1 MKYKSYAKP
10 NWCPGCPDFLIWK
23 GFDDV
28 VSQLESEGLNSKE
41 VVVVAGIGCHGKIF
55 DYLKLSSFYGL
66 HGRALPV
73 AQGIKLANPKL
84 KVVCFVGDG
93 DTYNE
98 GIEHLIFAAK
108 RNADIKV
115 FVHDN
120 RNFALTVC
128 QYTGT
133 SPKGFRG
140 SSTPEGSLEEPFNPL
155 EIVLTAG
162 ATFVARSFTSHFEHM
177 KKIMRE
183 AILHKG
189 FAFVEILQPCITFF
203 DLTPIYKERTYIFD
217 NDNLEEREKALEKI
231 REWDYKNGGKIPIG
245 IFYRVKKPTFEEES
259 FKLSQF

>member
-1 MKYKSYAKP
+1 MKFKTYAKP
-10 NWCPGCPDFLIWK
+10 NWCPACPDYLIWK
-23 GFDDV
+23 GFDDTL
-28 VSQLESEGLNSKE
+28 SQLESEGLNIKD

-55 DYLKLSSFYGL
+55 DYLNLNSFYGL
-66 HGRALPV
+66 HGRALAS
-73 AQGIKLANPKL
+73 AQGIKLANPNL
-84 KVVCFVGDG
+84 KVICFVGDG

-120 RNFALTVC
+120 RTFALTVC

-133 SPKGFRG
+133 SPKGFKG
-140 SSTPEGSLEEPFNPL
+140 SSTPEGSLDEPFNPL
-155 EIVLTAG
+155 EIVISAG
-162 ATFVARSFTSHFEHM
+162 ATFVARTFTGHFDHM

-203 DLTPIYKERTYIFD
+203 DMTPIYKERTYIFESE
-217 NDNLEEREKALEKI
+217 NLESKEKALEKI
-231 REWDYKNGGKIPIG
+231 KEWDYKNGSKIPIG
-245 IFYRVKKPTFEEES
+245 IFYKIRKPTLEEEF
-259 FKLSQF
+259 FKSSQF